1 MATLRRTERSRACAG
16 SSGGTLRRV
25 WNEIADELIGSW
37 TLQPG
42 PAVTARP
49 GCGHVGARIGLA
61 APHITAASTV
71 TRAVP
76 AVRGDLHLVPSCGLS
91 RCARTHKGVL
101 HMSAERPV
109 LIHPSLVVR
118 APSAS

>member
-1 MATLRRTERSRACAG
+1 MATLRRTERSRACAR
-16 SSGGTLRRV
+16 SSGGTLRRAR
-25 WNEIADELIGSW
+25 NEIPGELTESWNLTQGS
-37 TLQPG
+37 
-42 PAVTARP
+42 AVRARP
-49 GCGHVGARIGLA
+49 GCSHVGARIGLA

-71 TRAVP
+71 TGAVP

-109 LIHPSLVVR
+109 LIHPS
-118 APSAS
+118 P